1 MLQVLNLLLLL
12 AMAPVRPVLTQ
23 PANTECSRYY
33 RSPYFD
39 RGYTYLYLKLEEALI
54 NDQKTLNELRAGF
67 TSSEENMYVYLDN
80 IQLKVVNGTYNDSC
94 VYYDSHSRKTF
105 CNSSST
111 DYMWELCIRNYYEL
125 DMTLSLQFYKP
136 IQHRVRKNAITYSTI
151 SLFWIHASTT
161 PAFVT
166 FVLLNG
172 DLLTLDEYGEIWGLT
187 LRIDELSCNP
197 SLELTKCVLSEIFS
211 WVRCMTL

>member
-1 MLQVLNLLLLL
+1 
-12 AMAPVRPVLTQ
+12 
-23 PANTECSRYY
+23 
-33 RSPYFD
+33 
-39 RGYTYLYLKLEEALI
+39 
-54 NDQKTLNELRAGF
+54 
-67 TSSEENMYVYLDN
+67 MYVYLDN

-125 DMTLSLQFYKP
+125 DMTLSLQSYKP
-136 IQHRVRKNAITYSTI
+136 IQHRVRKNTITYSTI
-151 SLFWIHASTT
+151 WLFWIHASTT

-187 LRIDELSCNP
+187 LN
-197 SLELTKCVLSEIFS
+197 
-211 WVRCMTL
+211 